1 MDSIFAKK
9 KEDGVAYP
17 PSRKAL
23 RELVEVTDDQSRAS
37 HPTRKVLESVFFLMD

>member
-23 RELVEVTDDQSRAS
+23 RELVEVTDDQSRAGAL
-37 HPTRKVLESVFFLMD
+37 REKFWNQFFLMD